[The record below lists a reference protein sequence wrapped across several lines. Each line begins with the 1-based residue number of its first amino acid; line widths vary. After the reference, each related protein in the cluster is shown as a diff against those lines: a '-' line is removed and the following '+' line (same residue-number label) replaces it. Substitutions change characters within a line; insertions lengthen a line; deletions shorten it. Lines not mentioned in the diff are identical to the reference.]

1 MLFRTTFANEQLNH
15 LRDKQSLRWKI
26 SEDTS
31 LSFTIRIWF
40 DHHTKQKSFHLLR
53 QLERFCSSV
62 GFNTARFIKLFS
74 LKTNTRNVCFILRP
88 KMFFG
93 LFIGLIKEIKI
104 FQTLLTIYFRFCF
117 VNIFYQPS
125 GKAISLYF

>member
-1 MLFRTTFANEQLNH
+1 MLFRTTFANEQLYH
-15 LRDKQSLRWKI
+15 LRDQQSLRWKI

-40 DHHTKQKSFHLLR
+40 DHHTKQKFFHLLTTGGS
-53 QLERFCSSV
+53 CSSV
-62 GFNTARFIKLFS
+62 GFNTARFIKTCY
-74 LKTNTRNVCFILRP
+74 LKTDTRNICFILRL

-93 LFIGLIKEIKI
+93 LFICLIKGIKI
-104 FQTLLTIYFRFCF
+104 LQTPLAIYFRFCC
-117 VNIFYQPS
+117 VYIFNQPS

>member
-1 MLFRTTFANEQLNH
+1 MLFRTTFANEQLDH

-40 DHHTKQKSFHLLR
+40 DHHTKQKCFHLLTTG
-53 QLERFCSSV
+53 RFCSSV
-62 GFNTARFIKLFS
+62 GFNTARFIKICY
-74 LKTNTRNVCFILRP
+74 LKTNTRNVFFILRQ

-93 LFIGLIKEIKI
+93 LFICLIKGIKI
-104 FQTLLTIYFRFCF
+104 LQTLLTIYFRFCF
-117 VNIFYQPS
+117 VYIFNQPS